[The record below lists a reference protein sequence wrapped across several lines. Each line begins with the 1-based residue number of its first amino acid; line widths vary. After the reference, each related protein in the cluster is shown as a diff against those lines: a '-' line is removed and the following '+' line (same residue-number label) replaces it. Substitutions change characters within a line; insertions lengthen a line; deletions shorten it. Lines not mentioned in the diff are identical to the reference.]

1 MTLSRTELCGMADPR
16 SWERGVTYFEEDRV
30 HGVVRDGTTV
40 VASVEG
46 QQMYR
51 VRLSLQEGNL
61 FADCSCPMGRA
72 GVFCKHCV
80 AVGLAW
86 IQGPLEATSRA
97 GSAESEGGLPDAA
110 ALDDLSTDLDR
121 IREHLSQLEPSTLV
135 EMFVEQALW
144 DDNLLRRLTMA
155 AASSD
160 EAVDM
165 KTMRHAITEATRTG
179 GFVDYGA
186 APDFARGIEDL
197 VHAVSQLLE
206 EGHANEVIKLGEY
219 ALRRVERALEHM
231 DDSDGYM
238 SPILDGLQTLHHAA
252 CVKAHPDPIKLA
264 RRIFEW
270 EINGDWDTFYGASK
284 TYADVFGE
292 AGLAEYR
299 KLAESL
305 WQDVPQLG
313 PNGEGRTYENPRFRL
328 TAMMEAL
335 ATESGDVEALVA
347 IKSRDLSSAFRYL
360 QIAETYK
367 EAGEPDK
374 ALAWAEKGVRAFSS
388 KTDSRLRKFLAEEY
402 HRLGRHGDAV
412 DLIWQNFSDHS
423 DLSYYQALKQHAEQT
438 GEWPQWRK
446 KALAHL
452 GERERTGAWLGPR
465 ARWTM
470 GPLNFGSEL
479 VAIFLW
485 EKDVDAAWEEARQRG
500 CSSDQW
506 MELARLRE
514 DGHPEDALRVY
525 QDDVQRLVNQTNN
538 AAYKEAIGQVLSIRR
553 LLKKTGQDDRFGKY
567 VAELAGEFKRKRN
580 FMKLLNA
587 LS

>member
-1 MTLSRTELCGMADPR
+1 M
-16 SWERGVTYFEEDRV
+16 

-51 VRLSLQEGNL
+51 VRLSLREGNL

-80 AVGLAW
+80 AAGLAW
-86 IQGPLEATSRA
+86 IEGPLEATSRV
-97 GSAESEGGLPDAA
+97 GSTESAGGLPDAA
-110 ALDDLSTDLDR
+110 ALDDFSTDLDR
-121 IREHLSQLEPSTLV
+121 IREHLAQLEPSTLV
-135 EMFVEQALW
+135 EMLIEQALW

-155 AASSD
+155 AARSD
-160 EAVDM
+160 EVVNI

-186 APDFARGIEDL
+186 APHFARGIEDL

-206 EGHANEVIKLGEY
+206 ESHANEVIKLSEY

-238 SPILDGLQTLHHAA
+238 RPILDDLQTLHHAA
-252 CVKAHPDPIKLA
+252 CVKAHPDPVKLA

-270 EINGDWDTFYGASK
+270 EINGDWDIFYGASR

-292 AGLAEYR
+292 TGLAEYR
-299 KLAESL
+299 KLAENL

-313 PNGEGRTYENPRFRL
+313 SNGEGRTYEHPRFRL

-335 ATESGDVEALVA
+335 ATELGDVEALVA

-388 KTDSRLRKFLAEEY
+388 KTDSRLREFLAEEY

-412 DLIWQNFSDHS
+412 GLIWQNFSDHS
-423 DLSYYQALKQHAEQT
+423 NLSYYQALKQHAEQT
-438 GEWPQWRK
+438 SEWPRWRK
-446 KALAHL
+446 KALAHF
-452 GERERTGAWLGPR
+452 GERERTDAWLGPR
-465 ARWTM
+465 ERWTM

-485 EKDVDAAWEEARQRG
+485 EKDVDAAWEEACQRG

-525 QDDVQRLVNQTNN
+525 QDEVQRLVNQTNN
-538 AAYKEAIGQVLSIRR
+538 PAYKEAIDWVRHIRR
-553 LLKKTGQDDRFGKY
+553 LLRKTGQEDQFGKY
-567 VAELAGEFKRKRN
+567 VAELEVEFKRKRN
-580 FMKLLNA
+580 FMKLLNG
-587 LS
+587 LP